1 MQAIEGINADMT
13 TIEMSGDRGGDP
25 SEANHAAGQGLA
37 RATGTVRVL
46 VVEDEWLVSMEIEAA
61 LEEAGHVCAAIAVSA
76 DQAVMLAEQ
85 HRPDILLMDIR
96 LRGERD
102 GVDAALE
109 IFRRFGL
116 RCLFISAHTDMA
128 TRERGNGANPFG
140 WLPKPFSSA
149 QLMQAIDRAMDA
161 NGDPQA
167 GR

>member
-1 MQAIEGINADMT
+1 MT

-25 SEANHAAGQGLA
+25 SDADTAAGKDPDLA
-37 RATGTVRVL
+37 KDAVRVL

-76 DQAVMLAEQ
+76 DQAVALAEQ

-102 GVDAALE
+102 GVDAAIE

-116 RCLFISAHTDMA
+116 RCLFISAHTDRA
-128 TRERGNGANPFG
+128 TRERGNGANPYG
-140 WLPKPFSSA
+140 WLAKPFSSA
-149 QLMQAIDRAMDA
+149 QLMLAIERALSA
-161 NGDPQA
+161 PGARQPE
-167 GR
+167 G